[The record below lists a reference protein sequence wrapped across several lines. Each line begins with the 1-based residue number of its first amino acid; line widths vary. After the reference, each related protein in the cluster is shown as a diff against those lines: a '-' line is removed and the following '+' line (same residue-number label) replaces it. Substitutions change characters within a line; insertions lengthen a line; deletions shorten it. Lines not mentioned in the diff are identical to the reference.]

1 MNPRSTSAP
10 CEPFVLP
17 RLLGATPPRSRLCLW
32 PYSLRSA
39 TPRPRDDAAAGIRC
53 ARPARRWHSG
63 GLQTF
68 ALTQPSRRER
78 LSAARLGCATTTCCA
93 TTAGPPVSRVT
104 SAATPQTSSAKFGD
118 ETGRG
123 ADEHGR
129 EPDRRSRSGPAI
141 ELQTAQVLRTMFAG
155 GKGLCVA
162 RRPRSLPR
170 GCENAQ
176 PGAPSL
182 SAKGERSTVT
192 TIALPFALRSERFQR
207 RAALASPAASNP
219 CARVPSSPTEAGC
232 GMLSLGAERRLHCN
246 AQARWAR
253 T

>member
-104 SAATPQTSSAKFGD
+104 SAATPQTSSANFAQFGD

-141 ELQTAQVLRTMFAG
+141 ELQTL
-155 GKGLCVA
+155 
-162 RRPRSLPR
+162 
-170 GCENAQ
+170 
-176 PGAPSL
+176 
-182 SAKGERSTVT
+182 
-192 TIALPFALRSERFQR
+192 
-207 RAALASPAASNP
+207 RAARACAWRGGPGVCLA
-219 CARVPSSPTEAGC
+219 G
-232 GMLSLGAERRLHCN
+232 
-246 AQARWAR
+246 AR
-253 T
+253 TPNRARLR

>member
-104 SAATPQTSSAKFGD
+104 SAATPQTSSAKLAQFGD

-141 ELQTAQVLRTMFAG
+141 EAIELQTCGRQGLVRGEAAQESASRVRERPTGRAFVERQGRAKHRHDDSVAVRATQRTFPTPSGSGEPSSEQPVRASAQLSDRGRLRDAF
-155 GKGLCVA
+155 A
-162 RRPRSLPR
+162 RR
-170 GCENAQ
+170 
-176 PGAPSL
+176 
-182 SAKGERSTVT
+182 
-192 TIALPFALRSERFQR
+192 
-207 RAALASPAASNP
+207 
-219 CARVPSSPTEAGC
+219 
-232 GMLSLGAERRLHCN
+232 
-246 AQARWAR
+246 
-253 T
+253 